1 MGAEFFGVT
10 WTVPSRLVEK
20 GPEALLVEAR
30 RRVEALDDA
39 RLRAFGQFAEER
51 LDVHGDE
58 LEAMRNVLLRAIEQ
72 LDTQGEFDW
81 RVVGGL
87 GVVFTGGLS
96 WGDDP
101 TAAYES
107 ILILEEAGLFDDDG
121 PSALDILREFVLNV
135 EAAGLPQDPEQ
146 WPDLVATYQKAKEV
160 LK

>member
-72 LDTQGEFDW
+72 LDALGEFDW
-81 RVVGGL
+81 RVVGGQ
-87 GVVFTGGLS
+87 GVVFTAGLS

-101 TAAYES
+101 TAAYEPI
-107 ILILEEAGLFDDDG
+107 ILLEEAGLFDDE
-121 PSALDILREFVLNV
+121 PSALDVLREFVRDV